1 MDAYRVQTEPID
13 VGAALALVDDPA
25 CGGQTVFL
33 GVVRNEFEGR
43 ASAGLVYEALV
54 PLAER
59 EMARIG
65 AELHRE
71 FDARHV
77 VMWHRIGH
85 LAIGQASVL
94 VAVAAPHRD
103 QAFAACRAG
112 IDRLKSRVPIF
123 KKELWADGSAA
134 WHGEPGGPT
143 PSV

>member
-1 MDAYRVQTEPID
+1 MDAYRVQTEPLD

-77 VMWHRIGH
+77 VMWHRIGQ
-85 LAIGQASVL
+85 LAVGEASVL

-134 WHGEPGGPT
+134 WHGEPGGPA

>member
-13 VGAALALVDDPA
+13 VTAALALVADPA

-33 GVVRNEFEGR
+33 GVVRDEFEGR
-43 ASAGLVYEALV
+43 PSEGLVYEALV

-77 VMWHRIGH
+77 VMWHRIGR
-85 LAIGQASVL
+85 LAVGEASVV

-103 QAFAACRAG
+103 AAFAACRAG
-112 IDRLKSRVPIF
+112 IDRLKTRAPIF

-134 WHGEPGGPT
+134 WHGEPGGPA